1 MNNAIKNTKM
11 ALVGTILDMSASMR
25 VNVEG
30 KGDHDN
36 HWLRSLFY
44 AFNDL
49 LEHNEISE
57 DNKIFAIGIGLNTQ
71 LKRDTFDLLGTLET
85 NVTTKR
91 RALAKESLS
100 KSEIIRKCMEILKS
114 KGAPFV
120 DEWAPENEIE
130 KAVSG
135 EEANIILNWLRAD
148 ENLSRKVAME
158 ILPDPCRNMAKTIG
172 RRIMVR
178 SSFRG
183 SVRSSVTATKE
194 NIEEIVRDII
204 MLKIPHV
211 TQHSVK
217 NLKEASAILKGSV
230 GIEPND
236 PLTRKRIDEIIDNIE
251 PFIYGET
258 PLITSLN
265 EALDIFS
272 AEKYMGYRKFLF
284 ILSDGSPTDQCRNLT
299 EKIAHSD
306 VQIISCY
313 VTQKH
318 IGNPRQLFS
327 TTRKNWD
334 KAANFMFNISS
345 GIKTQEIPRTVF
357 IKKDWNVEETNNM
370 TKLFVQIN
378 HPDFLRDVTDLAR
391 NVITSKDA
399 LADVLASVDLDCYIN
414 RTIKQ
419 MEPKLQVGGTCYA
432 YAAAAVLHLAMH
444 RIEGR
449 DDGYPEFE
457 DLKNKMIEIYGEEGA
472 ETKIVLEQMC
482 SEYRLHATEVD
493 LKEALSA
500 VAAKRPV
507 LTTFSLDGKQ
517 WDAFSNF
524 FKDNPRGIL
533 SEQDLQKTCKV
544 SQPSESGGHAVVLT
558 SYSIESLVFMNS
570 WGRRWADNGFFSIAN
585 SKVLNCKFY
594 DVYWTENDLTGAEKM
609 RFKLHGFK
617 LAKKEST
624 QRVIHYF
631 ESEQSLNKSCYIF

>member
-1 MNNAIKNTKM
+1 MSNAIKNTKM

-30 KGDHDN
+30 KGDDDN

-71 LKRDTFDLLGTLET
+71 LKRDTFDLLGTLEN
-85 NVTTKR
+85 NVTTIY
-91 RALAKESLS
+91 LKESLS
-100 KSEIIRKCMEILKS
+100 KSEVIRKCMEILKPS
-114 KGAPFV
+114 GAPFV
-120 DEWAPENEIE
+120 NEWAPENEIE

-135 EEANIILNWLRAD
+135 EEAKIILNWLRAD

-158 ILPDPCRNMAKTIG
+158 ILPDPCRNKAKTIV
-172 RRIMVR
+172 RSIMVR
-178 SSFRG
+178 SSSGG
-183 SVRSSVTATKE
+183 SIKSSVTATKE
-194 NIEEIVRDII
+194 NIEEVVRDII
-204 MLKIPHV
+204 MLKIPCV
-211 TQHSVK
+211 NQHSVK

-236 PLTRKRIDEIIDNIE
+236 PLTRKRIDEMIDNIE

-272 AEKYMGYRKFLF
+272 AEKYTGYRKFLF
-284 ILSDGSPTDQCRNLT
+284 ILSDGSPTDRCRTLT
-299 EKIAHSD
+299 KKIVPSD

-318 IGNPRQLFS
+318 IDNPRQLFS
-327 TTRKNWD
+327 TKRKNWD

-357 IKKDWNVEETNNM
+357 IKKDWKVEETNNM

-378 HPDFLRDVTDLAR
+378 HPDLLCDVTDLVR

-399 LADVLASVDLDCYIN
+399 LADLLASVDLDCYIN
-414 RTIKQ
+414 QTIKQ
-419 MEPKLQVGGTCYA
+419 MEPKLQVGCTCYA
-432 YAAAAVLHLAMH
+432 YAAAAVLHLAMR

-449 DDGYPEFE
+449 DDGYPKFE
-457 DLKNKMIEIYGEEGA
+457 DLKNKMIDIYGEEGA

-507 LTTFSLDGKQ
+507 LTTFFLDGKQ

-524 FKDNPRGIL
+524 FKNNPRGIL

-544 SQPSESGGHAVVLT
+544 NQPSESGGHAVVLT

-570 WGRRWADNGFFSIAN
+570 WGRKWADDAN

-609 RFKLHGFK
+609 RFKLHGLK

-631 ESEQSLNKSCYIF
+631 ES

>member
-1 MNNAIKNTKM
+1 MSNAIKNTKM

-30 KGDHDN
+30 KGDDDN

-71 LKRDTFDLLGTLET
+71 LKRDTFDLLGTLEN
-85 NVTTKR
+85 NVTTIY
-91 RALAKESLS
+91 LKESLS
-100 KSEIIRKCMEILKS
+100 KSEVIRKCMEILKPS
-114 KGAPFV
+114 GAPFV
-120 DEWAPENEIE
+120 NEWAPENEIE

-135 EEANIILNWLRAD
+135 EEAKIILNWLRAD

-158 ILPDPCRNMAKTIG
+158 ILPDPCRNKAKTIV
-172 RRIMVR
+172 RSIMVR
-178 SSFRG
+178 SSSGG
-183 SVRSSVTATKE
+183 SIKSRVTATKE
-194 NIEEIVRDII
+194 NIEEVVRDII
-204 MLKIPHV
+204 MLKIPCV
-211 TQHSVK
+211 NQHSVK

-236 PLTRKRIDEIIDNIE
+236 PLTRKRIDEMIDNIE

-272 AEKYMGYRKFLF
+272 AEKYTGYRKFLF
-284 ILSDGSPTDQCRNLT
+284 ILSDGSPTDRCRTLT
-299 EKIAHSD
+299 KKIVPSD

-318 IGNPRQLFS
+318 IDNPRQLFS
-327 TTRKNWD
+327 TKRKNWD

-357 IKKDWNVEETNNM
+357 IKKDWKVEETNNM

-378 HPDFLRDVTDLAR
+378 HPDLLCDVTDLVR

-399 LADVLASVDLDCYIN
+399 LADLLASVDLDCYIN
-414 RTIKQ
+414 QTIKQ
-419 MEPKLQVGGTCYA
+419 MEPKLQVGCTCYA
-432 YAAAAVLHLAMH
+432 YAAAAVLHLAMR

-449 DDGYPEFE
+449 DDGYPKFE
-457 DLKNKMIEIYGEEGA
+457 DLKNKMIDIYGEEGA

-507 LTTFSLDGKQ
+507 LTTFFLDGKQ

-524 FKDNPRGIL
+524 FKNNPRGIL
-533 SEQDLQKTCKV
+533 SEEDLQKTCKV
-544 SQPSESGGHAVVLT
+544 NQPSESGGHAVVLT

-570 WGRRWADNGFFSIAN
+570 WGRKWADDGFFSIAN

-609 RFKLHGFK
+609 RFKLHGLK

-631 ESEQSLNKSCYIF
+631 ES